1 MVTDG
6 WHTAR
11 GSSVYVKG
19 GKAVRAKKH
28 GSKSANVYQY
38 NKSSKTWNKTEGK
51 SWNSVKTGIY
61 KGKYK
66 VM

>member
-1 MVTDG
+1 MVSDG

-11 GSSVYVKG
+11 GSSVYVRR
-19 GKAVRAKKH
+19 GKAVKAKKN
-28 GSKSANVYQY
+28 GSRPAHVYQY
-38 NKSSKTWNKTEGK
+38 NKENKTWKRTKGK

>member
-19 GKAVRAKKH
+19 GKVTRAKKH
-28 GSKSANVYQY
+28 GSRPANVYQY
-38 NKSSKTWNKTEGK
+38 DKTSKTWGKTKGK

>member
-19 GKAVRAKKH
+19 GKATRAKKH
-28 GSKSANVYQY
+28 GNKTASVYQY
-38 NKSSKTWNKTEGK
+38 DKTSKKWSKTKGK